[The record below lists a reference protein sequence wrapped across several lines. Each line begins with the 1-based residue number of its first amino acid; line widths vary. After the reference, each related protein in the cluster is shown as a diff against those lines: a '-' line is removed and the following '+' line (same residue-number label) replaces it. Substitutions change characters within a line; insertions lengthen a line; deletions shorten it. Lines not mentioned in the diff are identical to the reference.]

1 MTPLLRQLLLL
12 PLLAPLLAALL
23 IGAFNPRPA
32 VALRLLIWTSPALP
46 IGVWIMVAA
55 TAGAGLSALG
65 TGLALAAGQQRP
77 LQRQV
82 RQPLERE
89 NGSRGRPWPEPDAG
103 DDAGQPEPWNT
114 PVPAPQPPLDTPVAG
129 PTRAA
134 GEAVPTVAV
143 PFRVI
148 RRATAAAPARAKTAA
163 SHAAHAAA
171 QHTAQAAPRASQPA
185 AASGDDWGS
194 PLQNEW

>member
-32 VALRLLIWTSPALP
+32 VALRLLIWTSPTLP

-65 TGLALAAGQQRP
+65 TGLALAAGPRRP

-89 NGSRGRPWPEPDAG
+89 LGNRGRPWPEPDAG
-103 DDAGQPEPWNT
+103 VDAGRGEPRST
-114 PVPAPQPPLDTPVAG
+114 AAPAPQPPRETPGAG

-134 GEAVPTVAV
+134 GEAAPTVAV

-148 RRATAAAPARAKTAA
+148 RRATATATAAATAPATAAPAAA
-163 SHAAHAAA
+163 SHAAAASY
-171 QHTAQAAPRASQPA
+171 RSSQPA
-185 AASGDDWGS
+185 GASGDDWGT
-194 PLQNEW
+194 PLQDEW

>member
-23 IGAFNPRPA
+23 IGAFNPRPP

-46 IGVWIMVAA
+46 IGVWMMIAA
-55 TAGAGLSALG
+55 TAGAGLSAFG
-65 TGLALAAGQQRP
+65 TSLALAGGSRRP

-89 NGSRGRPWPEPDAG
+89 MGSRGRPAWPDPGADMGAAKPWSPPEREA
-103 DDAGQPEPWNT
+103 QPQWPT
-114 PVPAPQPPLDTPVAG
+114 PAAG

-134 GEAVPTVAV
+134 GEAAPTVAV

-148 RRATAAAPARAKTAA
+148 RRATATATTAATTAAPAAPQQPAPVSRRAA
-163 SHAAHAAA
+163 
-171 QHTAQAAPRASQPA
+171 QPA
-185 AASGDDWGS
+185 ATAGDGWGN
-194 PLQNEW
+194 PLQDEW